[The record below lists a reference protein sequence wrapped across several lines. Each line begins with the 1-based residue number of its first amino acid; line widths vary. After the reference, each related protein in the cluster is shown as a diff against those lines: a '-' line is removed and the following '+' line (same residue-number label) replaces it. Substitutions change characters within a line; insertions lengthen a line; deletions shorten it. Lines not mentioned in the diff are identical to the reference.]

1 METHERNAAMSPRP
15 YNLGRRQ
22 ESAEQTRA
30 RIVEA
35 ARELLMASDGFSGF
49 TMEAVARQ
57 AGVAR
62 MTVYYQ
68 FESKVG
74 LLEAVSDDLA
84 RRGHMER
91 LAEAFTQPTALAAL
105 ESFVET
111 FARFWGADRV
121 VTGRLRAL
129 AALDAD
135 FAQVVRGR
143 DGWRRNAG
151 RALIGRFVAEQGR
164 PPPELIEEATAL
176 LFTITSFESFDTL
189 AGPDRT
195 PEAVAPLI
203 FGLARAALSV
213 DDD

>member
-1 METHERNAAMSPRP
+1 MSPRP

-22 ESAEQTRA
+22 EGADQTRA
-30 RIVEA
+30 RIVDA
-35 ARELLMASDGFSGF
+35 ARALLMASDGFSGF

-84 RRGHMER
+84 RRGRMER
-91 LAEAFTQPTALAAL
+91 LAEVFTQPTASLAL
-105 ESFVET
+105 EKFVET

-121 VTGRLRAL
+121 IARRLRAL

-135 FAQVVRGR
+135 FERVVRGR
-143 DGWRRNAG
+143 DGWRRNAA
-151 RALIGRFVAEQGR
+151 RALVGRFVAEQGY
-164 PPPELIEEATAL
+164 PPPEALEETVSL

-189 AGPDRT
+189 AGSTQT
-195 PEAVAPLI
+195 PEEVSPLI
-203 FGLARAALSV
+203 LRLARTAIGV
-213 DDD
+213 DGG

>member
-1 METHERNAAMSPRP
+1 MSPRP

-22 ESAEQTRA
+22 EGADQTRA
-30 RIVEA
+30 RIVDA

-84 RRGHMER
+84 RRGRMER
-91 LAEAFTQPTALAAL
+91 LAEVFTQPTASLAL
-105 ESFVET
+105 EKFVET

-121 VTGRLRAL
+121 VTRRLRAL

-135 FAQVVRGR
+135 FERVVRGR

-151 RALIGRFVAEQGR
+151 RALVGRFVAEQGH
-164 PPPELIEEATAL
+164 PPPEALEETVSL

-189 AGPDRT
+189 AGSTQT
-195 PEAVAPLI
+195 PEEVAPLI
-203 FGLARAALSV
+203 LRLARTAIGV
-213 DDD
+213 DGG

>member
-1 METHERNAAMSPRP
+1 MSPRP

-35 ARELLMASDGFSGF
+35 ARELLMASDGFAAF

-91 LAEAFTQPTALAAL
+91 LAEAFTQPTALLAL
-105 ESFVET
+105 DKFVET

-121 VTGRLRAL
+121 ITRRLRAL

-135 FAQVVRGR
+135 FEQVVRER
-143 DGWRRNAG
+143 DSWRRNAG
-151 RALIGRFVAEQGR
+151 RALIGRFATEYGR
-164 PPPELIEEATAL
+164 PPPEQIEQIEQIGAQ
-176 LFTITSFESFDTL
+176 LFTITSFETFDTL
-189 AGPDRT
+189 AGSGQT
-195 PEAVAPLI
+195 PEEVMPQIMA
-203 FGLARAALSV
+203 LARVILGVAAA
-213 DDD
+213 

>member
-1 METHERNAAMSPRP
+1 MSPRP

-22 ESAEQTRA
+22 ESAEQTRT

-84 RRGHMER
+84 RRGQIER
-91 LAEAFTQPTALAAL
+91 LGEAFTQPSALLAL
-105 ESFVET
+105 DKFIET

-121 VTGRLRAL
+121 ITRRLRAL
-129 AALDAD
+129 AALDTD
-135 FAQVVRGR
+135 FEQVVRER

-151 RALIGRFVAEQGR
+151 RALIGRFASEYGR
-164 PPPELIEEATAL
+164 PSPDQIEQVSDQ
-176 LFTITSFESFDTL
+176 LFTMTSFETFDTL
-189 AGPDRT
+189 AGPDHS
-195 PEAVAPLI
+195 PEAVAPQI
-203 FGLARAALSV
+203 MALARVILGVAAG
-213 DDD
+213 

>member
-1 METHERNAAMSPRP
+1 MSPRP

-84 RRGHMER
+84 RRGQIER
-91 LAEAFTQPTALAAL
+91 LGEAFTQPTALLAL
-105 ESFVET
+105 EKFIET

-121 VTGRLRAL
+121 ITRRLRAL
-129 AALDAD
+129 AALDTD
-135 FAQVVRGR
+135 FEQVVRER
-143 DGWRRNAG
+143 DSWRRNAT
-151 RALIGRFVAEQGR
+151 RALLGRFATEYGR
-164 PPPELIEEATAL
+164 PPPEQIERVSDQF
-176 LFTITSFESFDTL
+176 FTMTSFETFDTL
-189 AGPDRT
+189 AGPDQT
-195 PEAVAPLI
+195 PEEVASQI
-203 FGLARAALSV
+203 MALARVVLGVAAS
-213 DDD
+213 

>member
-1 METHERNAAMSPRP
+1 MSPRP

-91 LAEAFTQPTALAAL
+91 LADVFTQPTASLAL
-105 ESFVET
+105 EKFVET

-121 VTGRLRAL
+121 VTRRLRAL
-129 AALDAD
+129 AALDSD
-135 FAQVVRGR
+135 FEQVVRGR

-151 RALIGRFVAEQGR
+151 RALVGRFVAEQSR
-164 PPPELIEEATAL
+164 PPPEALEETVSL
-176 LFTITSFESFDTL
+176 LFTLTSFESFDTL
-189 AGPDRT
+189 AGQSQT
-195 PEAVAPLI
+195 PEEVAPLI
-203 FGLARAALSV
+203 LRLARAAIGV
-213 DDD
+213 DMV

>member
-1 METHERNAAMSPRP
+1 MSPRP

-22 ESAEQTRA
+22 ESADQTRA
-30 RIVEA
+30 RIIEA
-35 ARELLMASDGFSGF
+35 ARELLMASDGYSGF

-91 LAEAFTQPTALAAL
+91 LAESFTQPTVELAL
-105 ESFVET
+105 EKFVET

-121 VTGRLRAL
+121 VTRRLRAL
-129 AALDAD
+129 AALDSD
-135 FAQVVRGR
+135 FEQVVRGR
-143 DGWRRNAG
+143 DGWRRNAA
-151 RALIGRFVAEQGR
+151 RALVGRFVAEQGR
-164 PPPELIEEATAL
+164 PPPESLEETVSL
-176 LFTITSFESFDTL
+176 LFTVTSFESFDTL
-189 AGPDRT
+189 AGPDQT
-195 PEAVAPLI
+195 PEEVAPLI
-203 FGLARAALSV
+203 LRLAQGALGV
-213 DDD
+213 DVV

>member
-1 METHERNAAMSPRP
+1 MSPRP

-22 ESAEQTRA
+22 EGADQTRA
-30 RIVEA
+30 RIVDA
-35 ARELLMASDGFSGF
+35 ARELLMANDGFSGF

-91 LAEAFTQPTALAAL
+91 LAEVFTQPTASLAL
-105 ESFVET
+105 EKFVET

-121 VTGRLRAL
+121 VTRRLRAL

-135 FAQVVRGR
+135 FERVVRGR

-151 RALIGRFVAEQGR
+151 RALVGRFVAEQGR
-164 PPPELIEEATAL
+164 PPPEALEETVSL

-189 AGPDRT
+189 AGSTQT
-195 PEAVAPLI
+195 PEEVAPLI
-203 FGLARAALSV
+203 LRLARTAIGV
-213 DDD
+213 DGG

>member
-1 METHERNAAMSPRP
+1 MSPRP

-22 ESAEQTRA
+22 EGAGQTRT

-91 LAEAFTQPTALAAL
+91 LAEVFTQPTALLAL
-105 ESFVET
+105 EKFVET

-121 VTGRLRAL
+121 ITRRLRAL

-135 FAQVVRGR
+135 FEQVVRGR
-143 DGWRRNAG
+143 DGWRRNGCGALVG
-151 RALIGRFVAEQGR
+151 RLSAELGR
-164 PPPELIEEATAL
+164 PPPDMRDEATSL
-176 LFTITSFESFDTL
+176 LFTITSFETFDTL

-195 PEAVAPLI
+195 PEDAAPLI
-203 FGLARAALSV
+203 LHLARTALGV
-213 DDD
+213 NGG

>member
-1 METHERNAAMSPRP
+1 MSPRP

-22 ESAEQTRA
+22 ESAEQTRT

-91 LAEAFTQPTALAAL
+91 MTEVFTQPTASLAL
-105 ESFVET
+105 EKYVET

-121 VTGRLRAL
+121 ITRRLRAL

-135 FAQVVRGR
+135 FEQVVRGR
-143 DGWRRNAG
+143 DGWRRNAA
-151 RALIGRFVAEQGR
+151 RALIGRFATEYGR
-164 PPPELIEEATAL
+164 PLPEMTEQTVAQ
-176 LFTITSFESFDTL
+176 LFTITSFETFDTL
-189 AGPDRT
+189 AGPDQT
-195 PEAVAPLI
+195 PEEVAPQILA
-203 FGLARAALSV
+203 LARVALGV
-213 DDD
+213 VAG

>member
-1 METHERNAAMSPRP
+1 MSPRP

-22 ESAEQTRA
+22 ESAGQTRT

-84 RRGHMER
+84 RRGQIER
-91 LAEAFTQPTALAAL
+91 LGEAFTQRTALLAL
-105 ESFVET
+105 DKFIET

-121 VTGRLRAL
+121 ITRRLRAL
-129 AALDAD
+129 AALDTD
-135 FAQVVRGR
+135 FEQVVRER
-143 DGWRRNAG
+143 DSWRRSAG
-151 RALIGRFVAEQGR
+151 RALIGRFATEYGR
-164 PPPELIEEATAL
+164 PPPEQIEQVSDQV
-176 LFTITSFESFDTL
+176 FTITSFETFDTL
-189 AGPDRT
+189 AGPDQT
-195 PEAVAPLI
+195 PEEVAPQI
-203 FGLARAALSV
+203 MALARVVLGVAAG
-213 DDD
+213 

>member
-1 METHERNAAMSPRP
+1 MSPRP

-22 ESAEQTRA
+22 ESAGQTRT

-91 LAEAFTQPTALAAL
+91 LAEAFTQPSALLAL
-105 ESFVET
+105 DKFIET

-121 VTGRLRAL
+121 ITRRLRAL
-129 AALDAD
+129 AALDTD
-135 FAQVVRGR
+135 FEQVVRER
-143 DGWRRNAG
+143 DNWRRNAG
-151 RALIGRFVAEQGR
+151 RALVGRFATEYGR
-164 PPPELIEEATAL
+164 PPPEQIEQTATQ
-176 LFTITSFESFDTL
+176 LFTITSFETFDTL
-189 AGPDRT
+189 AGPDQT
-195 PEAVAPLI
+195 PEEVAPQI
-203 FGLARAALSV
+203 MELARAILGVAAG
-213 DDD
+213 

>member
-1 METHERNAAMSPRP
+1 MSPRP

-22 ESAEQTRA
+22 EGADQTRA
-30 RIVEA
+30 RIVDA

-91 LAEAFTQPTALAAL
+91 LAEVFTQPTASLAL
-105 ESFVET
+105 EKFVET
-111 FARFWGADRV
+111 FARFWGAERV
-121 VTGRLRAL
+121 VTRRLRAL

-135 FAQVVRGR
+135 FERVVRGR

-151 RALIGRFVAEQGR
+151 RALVGRFVAEQGR
-164 PPPELIEEATAL
+164 PPPEALEETVSL
-176 LFTITSFESFDTL
+176 LVTITSFESFDTL
-189 AGPDRT
+189 AGSTQT
-195 PEAVAPLI
+195 PEEVAPLI
-203 FGLARAALSV
+203 LRLARTAIGV
-213 DDD
+213 DGG

>member
-1 METHERNAAMSPRP
+1 MSPRP

-35 ARELLMASDGFSGF
+35 ARELLMANDGFSAF

-84 RRGHMER
+84 RRGRMER
-91 LAEAFTQPTALAAL
+91 LAEAFTQPTALLAL
-105 ESFVET
+105 DKFVET

-121 VTGRLRAL
+121 ITRRLRAL
-129 AALDAD
+129 AALDTD
-135 FAQVVRGR
+135 FEQVVRER
-143 DGWRRNAG
+143 DSWRRNAG
-151 RALIGRFVAEQGR
+151 RALLGRFATEYGR
-164 PPPELIEEATAL
+164 PPPEQIERVSDQ
-176 LFTITSFESFDTL
+176 LFTMTSFETFDTL
-189 AGPDRT
+189 AGPDQT
-195 PEAVAPLI
+195 PEEVAPQIMALARVVL
-203 FGLARAALSV
+203 GLAAN
-213 DDD
+213 

>member
-1 METHERNAAMSPRP
+1 MSPRP

-30 RIVEA
+30 RIVAA

-105 ESFVET
+105 EKFVET

-164 PPPELIEEATAL
+164 PPLELIEEATAL

-189 AGPDRT
+189 AGSDRT

-203 FGLARAALSV
+203 FGLARAALRL
-213 DDD
+213 DGD